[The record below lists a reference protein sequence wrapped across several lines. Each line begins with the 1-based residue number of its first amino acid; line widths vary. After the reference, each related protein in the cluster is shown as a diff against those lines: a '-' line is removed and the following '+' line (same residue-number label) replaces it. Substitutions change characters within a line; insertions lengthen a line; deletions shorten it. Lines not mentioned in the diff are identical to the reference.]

1 MCALT
6 TISFSQTKT
15 ASKLGNSS
23 KLSKSDSMMCSKT
36 WKVIS
41 VEEWAVV
48 TKPPGEKNL
57 NDMLYMSLDGKFEM
71 MLFGEK
77 KSGTWARTGQFI
89 NFTDIAS
96 GQKFNYKVISIEP
109 NKLKVDYRDQDQTH
123 SIFEMETK

>member
-109 NKLKVDYRDQDQTH
+109 NKLKVDYRDQDQAH